1 MSTTLGVTVR
11 AADAVAVDAGVVELE
26 ATAGGP
32 IVPNTVG
39 VSPRELEPGCSVLE
53 SMGTALSRADFHDL
67 ELTPPALA
75 AKKVL
80 EPIL

>member
-1 MSTTLGVTVR
+1 MSATLCVAVR

-26 ATAGGP
+26 AAAGGP
-32 IVPNTVG
+32 VVSNTVG
-39 VSPRELEPGCSVLE
+39 VSPRELELDCSVLE
-53 SMGTALSRADFHDL
+53 GMDTALSRADFHDL

-80 EPIL
+80 EPVL